1 VIVGEGCAGDAEAFH
16 LFRPQQ
22 AFDRVSL
29 AGRFRGPFTGMLRAK
44 VRANNT
50 IAENAL
56 SPWISLMRPHA
67 NRRRARA
74 EAGTNNHPRA

>member
-1 VIVGEGCAGDAEAFH
+1 VSIGSAAWFFSDLAPSGDAEAFH

-22 AFDRVSL
+22 AFGRVSL
-29 AGRFRGPFTGMLRAK
+29 AGRFRGPFTGMLHAK

-56 SPWISLMRPHA
+56 SP
-67 NRRRARA
+67 
-74 EAGTNNHPRA
+74 